1 MMTPQQIVDTINSPR
16 TSDTIYYAL
25 KKFLDENK
33 VAEAISYIQDSFGCD
48 EETAKNTLLLY
59 KEQIYDELKKFI
71 KETVS
76 SLSPAQI
83 AYNNAVAGELQ
94 NVPTCPICRSTNL
107 KKISGLSKVG
117 SIAVWGV
124 FAAGRTSKT
133 WHCNHCGSE
142 W

>member
-1 MMTPQQIVDTINSPR
+1 MTPQQIVDKINNPR
-16 TSDTIYYAL
+16 TSDTIFHAL
-25 KKFLDENK
+25 NKLLDQNK
-33 VAEAISYIQDSFGCD
+33 VSEAISYIQDSFGCD

-59 KEQIYDELKKFI
+59 KEQIYDELKKII

-94 NVPTCPICRSTNL
+94 NVPTCPICQSTNL

>member
-1 MMTPQQIVDTINSPR
+1 MTPQQIVDKINNPR

-25 KKFLDENK
+25 EKFLDENK

-94 NVPTCPICRSTNL
+94 NVPTCPICQSTNL

-117 SIAVWGV
+117 SIALWGV

>member
-1 MMTPQQIVDTINSPR
+1 MTPQQIVDKINNPR

-25 KKFLDENK
+25 EKFLDENK

-59 KEQIYDELKKFI
+59 KEQIYDELKKII

-94 NVPTCPICRSTNL
+94 NVPTCPICQSTNL

>member
-1 MMTPQQIVDTINSPR
+1 MTPQQIVDKINNPR

-25 KKFLDENK
+25 EKFLDENK

-83 AYNNAVAGELQ
+83 AYKNAVAGELQ
-94 NVPTCPICRSTNL
+94 NVPTCPICQSTNL

-117 SIAVWGV
+117 SIALWGV

>member
-1 MMTPQQIVDTINSPR
+1 MTPQQIVDKINNPR

-25 KKFLDENK
+25 EKFLDENK

-94 NVPTCPICRSTNL
+94 NVPTCPICQSTNL

>member
-1 MMTPQQIVDTINSPR
+1 MTPQQIVDTINSPR

-107 KKISGLSKVG
+107 KKISGL
-117 SIAVWGV
+117 
-124 FAAGRTSKT
+124 GRSAIILLL
-133 WHCNHCGSE
+133 H
-142 W
+142 